1 MKVNDYP
8 LIKTLI
14 LFLIGFYIA
23 YNFKIDLNVQIIFLC
38 IALLF
43 TIFLNRFNSKYGAIS
58 IAFAVVLLG
67 SLIFSSKFYENEKE
81 IKLFDALSGKKVLL
95 YGNVEKVEYFDK
107 DKIQFILNGEN
118 LVLDGKWIP
127 VNQNFFVNFNI
138 NESSFPSRYFE
149 KIISPGNKIR
159 ISGNIL
165 KPEEPKI
172 IGEFDYKFY
181 LMSRDINYILYSNI
195 FDDLNLI
202 EENKSIFNFSR
213 YLNSLR
219 QKLKMQIE
227 NNFDQVTAAYIKG
240 LFIAERSDISE
251 EIKEDFVNS
260 GVIHVLAVSGLHT
273 GYIALILLAFTGRL
287 NRWLKI
293 IFVSIGLFV
302 FAHLANLSPSVVR
315 ASLMSIAVLISYSIE
330 RQNSLLN
337 SIALAA
343 LLILIFKPL
352 DLFNPGFQLSFAA
365 VLSIGVIYPVLLN
378 LSGVSRMSG
387 WKKTIF
393 DLILIS
399 LAVSIGTFPFV
410 ASYYHKFSVIALL
423 ANLVVIPLTGVIL
436 GGIILNLVTIN
447 FLPFTSF
454 IYKTALTELININ
467 FSIVK
472 FFANIPFAYL
482 PIRNFSLNHTII
494 YFLMIVLVIMVVNK
508 KYKPGLKFLF
518 IALLI
523 FNYVFHFNFMSNVKM
538 NLSGNKLILIK
549 LANSNSIFC
558 GNKES
563 NLFNFYEKN
572 DSLKLVANDFKKLD
586 RIFWQLNHD
595 YINYSIIFSPAIFL
609 KNDFKSR
616 INSKNI
622 FRVGNNVWLFGGQ
635 LHKSIGHYEFVND
648 KIKYKLF
655 EKSFTEVC
663 ELNDWVI
670 IISPISFNSIKEKF
684 LNRDSKFIY
693 LKPELDT
700 LWMNLNQSELKILPL
715 NIEKNEMKIF
725 DLKTSEIT
733 ELKWR

>member
-1 MKVNDYP
+1 MKVSEYP
-8 LIKTLI
+8 LIKTFI
-14 LFLIGFYIA
+14 LLLIGFFIA

-38 IALLF
+38 FTLLL

-58 IAFAVVLLG
+58 IAFAIVLLG
-67 SLIFSSKFYENEKE
+67 SLIFSSKYYENEKE
-81 IKLFDALSGKKVLL
+81 VKLFDALNGKKILL
-95 YGNVEKVEYFDK
+95 YGNVEKVEYFDEN
-107 DKIQFILNGEN
+107 KIKFILNGKN

-138 NESSFPSRYFE
+138 GESSFPLRYFE
-149 KIISPGNKIR
+149 KIISSGNKIR
-159 ISGNIL
+159 ISGNNI

-172 IGEFDYKFY
+172 IGEFNYKLY
-181 LMSRDINYILYSNI
+181 LKSRNINYILYSDI

-202 EENKSIFNFSR
+202 EENKSVFNFSR
-213 YLNSLR
+213 YLNKIR
-219 QKLKMQIE
+219 QELKIQIE
-227 NNFDQVTAAYIKG
+227 SNFDQLTAAYIKG

-251 EIKEDFVNS
+251 DIKEDFVNS

-302 FAHLANLSPSVVR
+302 FVHLANLSPSVVR

-337 SIALAA
+337 SIAMAA

-352 DLFNPGFQLSFAA
+352 DVFNPGFQLSFAA
-365 VLSIGVIYPVLLN
+365 VLSIGIIYPVLVN
-378 LSGVSRMSG
+378 LSGASRMYG
-387 WKKTIF
+387 WKKVIL

-399 LAVSIGTFPFV
+399 LAVSIGTFPFIV
-410 ASYYHKFSVIALL
+410 SYYQKFSIVAIL

-447 FLPFTSF
+447 FFSF
-454 IYKTALTELININ
+454 AFSIYKTALTELISIN

-482 PIRNFSLNHTII
+482 SIRNFSIIHTLI
-494 YFLMIVLVIMVVNK
+494 YFLMIVLIIMIVNRQ
-508 KYKPGLKFLF
+508 YKPYIKFLF
-518 IALLI
+518 VALLI
-523 FNYVFHFNFMSNVKM
+523 FNYVFHFNIMSDERINP
-538 NLSGNKLILIK
+538 SENKLILFK
-549 LANSNSIFC
+549 LANSNSIFI
-558 GNKES
+558 GNKEY
-563 NLFNFYEKN
+563 NLFKFYGKN
-572 DSLKLVANDFKKLD
+572 DSLNLVVKDLKKLD
-586 RIFWQLNHD
+586 RIFWQLNHNQIH
-595 YINYSIIFSPAIFL
+595 YASISSPAIFL

-616 INSKNI
+616 INSLKI
-622 FRVGNNVWLFGGQ
+622 FRVDDNIWFFGGQ
-635 LHKSIGHYEFVND
+635 LNKSIGYYEFVNN

-655 EKSFTEVC
+655 GKSFTEVC

-670 IISPISFNSIKEKF
+670 VISPISFNSIKEKL
-684 LNRDSKFIY
+684 LNRYSKFIY

-700 LWMNLNQSELKILPL
+700 LWVNLNQSELEIFPL
-715 NIEKNEMKIF
+715 NFEKNEMKIF
-725 DLKTSEIT
+725 DLNSTVINEI
-733 ELKWR
+733 KWR